1 MDHSQ
6 ASHLSDSIDIVGPGE
21 DPGPKQGPAGSSYSS
36 SQGAQGTRHLLQ
48 GANHET
54 ELTTLR

>member
-1 MDHSQ
+1 MLGKIEDGRRRG
-6 ASHLSDSIDIVGPGE
+6 DGPGE